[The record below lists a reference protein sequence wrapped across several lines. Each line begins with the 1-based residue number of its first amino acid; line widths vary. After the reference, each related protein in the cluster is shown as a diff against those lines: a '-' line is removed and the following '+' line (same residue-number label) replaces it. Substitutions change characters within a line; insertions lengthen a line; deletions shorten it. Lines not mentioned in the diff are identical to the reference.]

1 MNNLNNQKNQ
11 FIILAVLLLVI
22 GIANYFNYYAPAKS
36 TEKIFSFS
44 SLSPKEQKELLDGK
58 NRDIS
63 DEDNSTSEA
72 DELSLSG
79 NKLESDSYS
88 ISDNYINYAIDSNG
102 KLVKWNKKKITVFV
116 SDSEYK
122 DSIYGALSKYNEV
135 FKDYF
140 KFYTT
145 SKRDNADI
153 VIDVIEH
160 FDSND
165 NKDSIYMA
173 GLTNNSFSSDDKY
186 LSKSFIKILSK
197 KPNSNV
203 KVTPSEVYN
212 VAIHELGHAI
222 GIIGHSPKNT
232 DVMYA
237 SSNVKTFSSRDIAT
251 IKILYSND
259 QALINRETK
268 NYAETKL
275 KEAELYAKHS
285 PNKAI
290 SWVNLGRVYY
300 DLGKKDEALDAY
312 KKALEL
318 ENNNP
323 LIYQSMGECYYT
335 SKKYDSAI
343 KYYQYAVKYTKNNEE
358 RVPLLNMLGMCEAK
372 RDNYNSAYIYFKQA
386 YYFDKDNEKMLN
398 NYLVACVETNKKE
411 EVIAAIEDYK
421 SRHPNIVEKSFIKDV
436 MNWAK

>member
-11 FIILAVLLLVI
+11 FIILAILLLVI
-22 GIANYFNYYAPAKS
+22 GIANYFNYYAPAKP

-63 DEDNSTSEA
+63 DEDNSSSEA

-88 ISDNYINYAIDSNG
+88 VSDNYINYAIDSNG

-153 VIDVIEH
+153 VIDVVEH

-343 KYYQYAVKYTKNNEE
+343 KYYQYAVNYTKNNEE

-372 RDNYNSAYIYFKQA
+372 RDNYNNAYIYFKQA

>member
-11 FIILAVLLLVI
+11 FIILVVLLLVI
-22 GIANYFNYYAPAKS
+22 GIANYFNYYAPAKP

-44 SLSPKEQKELLDGK
+44 SLSQKEQKELLDGK
-58 NRDIS
+58 NRNIS
-63 DEDNSTSEA
+63 DEDNSSSEA

-88 ISDNYINYAIDSNG
+88 VSDNYINYAIDSNG

-153 VIDVIEH
+153 VIDVVEH

-343 KYYQYAVKYTKNNEE
+343 KYYQYAVNYTKNNEE

-372 RDNYNSAYIYFKQA
+372 RDNYNNAYIYFKQA

>member
-22 GIANYFNYYAPAKS
+22 GIANYFNYYAPAKP

-44 SLSPKEQKELLDGK
+44 SLSQKEQKELLDGK
-58 NRDIS
+58 NRNIS
-63 DEDNSTSEA
+63 DEDNSSSEA

-88 ISDNYINYAIDSNG
+88 VSDNYINYAIDSNG

-153 VIDVIEH
+153 VIDVVEH

-343 KYYQYAVKYTKNNEE
+343 KYYQYAVNYTKNNEE

-372 RDNYNSAYIYFKQA
+372 RDNYNNAYIYFKQA

>member
-11 FIILAVLLLVI
+11 FIILAILLLVI
-22 GIANYFNYYAPAKS
+22 GIANYFNYYAPAKP

-44 SLSPKEQKELLDGK
+44 SLSQKEQKELLDGK

-63 DEDNSTSEA
+63 DEDNSSSEA

-88 ISDNYINYAIDSNG
+88 VSDNYINYAIDSNG

-153 VIDVIEH
+153 VIDVVEH

-343 KYYQYAVKYTKNNEE
+343 KYYQYAVNYTKNNEE

-372 RDNYNSAYIYFKQA
+372 RDNYNNAYIYFKQA